1 MANFAQINGDGL
13 VENVIVADQSF
24 IDSAA
29 LRDHS
34 GTFKEITTTG
44 GRGWTDDSVKD
55 KFIEPQPFPSWTLN
69 SNDEW
74 EAPVTEPAV
83 EEEKIHIWNEENQQ
97 WDIIDRPLYGPVRH

>member
-44 GRGWTDDSVKD
+44 GRGWTYDSVKE
-55 KFIEPQPFPSWTLN
+55 KFIAPQPFASWRLN
-69 SNDEW
+69 SDDEW
-74 EAPVTEPAV
+74 EAPIAEPAA
-83 EEEKIHIWNEENQQ
+83 EEGKIHTWDEENQQ
-97 WDIIDRPLYGPVRH
+97 WDTTDLPY

>member
-44 GRGWTDDSVKD
+44 GRGWTYDSVKD
-55 KFIEPQPFPSWTLN
+55 KF
-69 SNDEW
+69 
-74 EAPVTEPAV
+74 TEPAV